1 MLPKIIQLFS
11 KEYTLRE
18 RIRYLFEHSSRKEPN
33 FTSGDNA
40 IYCMDNEQFKTNELG
55 KYYKIGATNSISTC
69 KTDSQN
75 HSPHPNSYI
84 WTVKLANFNC
94 FTFEEVLKHELKEH
108 RVIHEGGEEFYNFS
122 DFRIFEV
129 ILNKYGISYIYQ
141 PGDVDGQRIQN
152 QNHINEMASGFGK
165 IIEKLQQEINRKK
178 KYISD
183 TKDMGYS
190 LPEGFEEQL
199 SVEIKTMKELQ
210 EVGSSYKKEIL
221 EKKFSKIKPETMREE
236 VFSKSQVLSWVYS
249 RIIDDVKRCIIL
261 GDIQSGKT
269 REIIQLIHFMVTY
282 LKISVVVMI
291 QNKTSGYKQLEARI
305 TEFQEKLK
313 SEGKKTQINV
323 HYAKNMNNQDKFT
336 KYLGINENETTPGV
350 IISLYNTTQLKKINN
365 FVDKHIENL
374 RLAPYVLI
382 TDEFDAT
389 IQSRQDMDE
398 EELKATQ
405 QSAKHLR
412 DNSVIEIGFTATLLG
427 PMLSDKE
434 TETQDLFKMTPQNNY
449 VGFDSDRIV
458 MNDISNNIEK
468 IDGKSQISLEAV
480 KSIFS
485 DINDD
490 IENTDREYSI
500 TLINTSS
507 LQDKHEE
514 YINNLSGEYSDWGFV
529 KLNSQGGDEI
539 VTILPMK
546 TRSKK
551 NIIPGFKCFGD
562 DLSYE
567 LCSKAIILTT
577 NDLKAGGVIDAKT
590 DYRNYQYYIKFKT
603 DKFGIAEIITVLMEY
618 TDKVAVISGFMAS
631 RGLSFVTTDYSRHI
645 TEMIYLPSD
654 TSHLTKNV
662 QDMRIFGNFDE
673 DDIPITIYTTSEIWD
688 LSVGEYIQEQRS
700 IFSKIDEASPGT
712 SLSNHVL
719 NYEFKKRFSRK
730 IDRPDVINGIG
741 FTDTPRRGKSIQ
753 NDNFYES
760 HKILRE
766 KYPGRNIVVYSKH
779 CKLNIDDD
787 FMSPIKLNKKM
798 VTSKTYKNI
807 YNRSISEIKKLID
820 EESVLFE
827 GKDKVWFIYKNRKND
842 WPVWNPLYIK
852 SKVMDDKKFA
862 DPPNISYYAKE
873 GSREINLVVRLIS
886 TSDIKEGDIVLFY
899 GKDSYYYSD
908 TKTFKSSY
916 YLEDTIEI

>member
-11 KEYTLRE
+11 REYTLRE
-18 RIRYLFEHSSRKEPN
+18 RIGYLFEHSSRKEPN

-40 IYCMDNEQFKTNELG
+40 LYCMDNEQFETNELG
-55 KYYKIGATNSISTC
+55 KYYKIGATDSISRR
-69 KTDSQN
+69 KTDSQTY
-75 HSPHPNSYI
+75 SPHPNKYI

-122 DFRIFEV
+122 DFRILEV
-129 ILNKYGISYIYQ
+129 FLNKYGISYIYQ

-152 QNHINEMASGFGK
+152 QNHINEMASGLGK
-165 IIEKLQQEINRKK
+165 IVEKLQQDITKIRNTLST
-178 KYISD
+178 I
-183 TKDMGYS
+183 KDMGCPPPKE
-190 LPEGFEEQL
+190 LEEKL
-199 SVEIKTMKELQ
+199 SAKIKTMKELQ
-210 EVGSSYKKEIL
+210 EEGDSYKKEIL
-221 EKKFSKIKPETMREE
+221 EQRFRNIEPIMLRES
-236 VFSKSQVLSWVYS
+236 FSKSQVLSWVYS

-305 TEFQEKLK
+305 TKFQELEL
-313 SEGKKTQINV
+313 EGKGTQIDV
-323 HYAKNMNNQDKFT
+323 CYAKYMKEQECFT
-336 KYLGINENETTPGV
+336 KYLGINENNETTPGV
-350 IISLYNTTQLKKINN
+350 IISLYNTKQLKKINN
-365 FVDKHIENL
+365 FVDKHLENL
-374 RLAPYVLI
+374 SLAPYVLI
-382 TDEFDAT
+382 TDEFDST
-389 IQSRQDMDE
+389 IQSRQDIDE

-405 QSAKHLR
+405 HSAKHLR
-412 DNSVIEIGFTATLLG
+412 DNSIIEIGFTATLLG
-427 PMLSDKE
+427 PMLSDRE

-458 MNDISNNIEK
+458 MHDISDNIEK
-468 IDGKSQISLEAV
+468 IDGKSQISIESV

-485 DINDD
+485 EINDD

-539 VTILPMK
+539 ETILPMK

-551 NIIPGFKCFGD
+551 NIIPGFKCFDD

-567 LCSKAIILTT
+567 LCSKVIVLTT

-590 DYRNYQYYIKFKT
+590 DYRDYQYYIKFKT
-603 DKFGIAEIITVLMEY
+603 EKFGIAEIITVLMEY

-719 NYEFKKRFSRK
+719 NHEFKKRFSRK

-741 FTDTPRRGKSIQ
+741 FTDTPRRGRSLQ
-753 NDNFYES
+753 NSNFEES

-766 KYPGRNIVVYSKH
+766 KYTGRNIVVYSKH

-807 YNRSISEIKKLID
+807 FNRSISEIKELIHED
-820 EESVLFE
+820 IVLFE
-827 GKDKVWFIYKNRKND
+827 SKDKVWFIYKNRKND
-842 WPVWNPLYIK
+842 WPVWNPLYIQ
-852 SKVMDDKKFA
+852 SKVMDDKKFN
-862 DPPNISYYAKE
+862 DPPNISYYARE
-873 GSREINLVVRLIS
+873 GSKEINLVVRLKL

-916 YLEDTIEI
+916 YLEDTNEI